1 MPSIA
6 ELLKNPPKDEDK
18 THKDKMQMLA
28 LLLANKALTV
38 ASETGAFRT
47 EEGELDYSKAIPV
60 VSWVE

>member
-1 MPSIA
+1 MTDLA
-6 ELLKNPPKDEDK
+6 QLLKKPPEDK
-18 THKDKMQMLA
+18 DKAHKDKMQMLA

-47 EEGELDYSKAIPV
+47 EEGELDFAKAIPV